1 MMGPCFAL
9 SRDGINLQHVALL
22 KKENVRHRSDIL
34 AERTGIPA
42 STIAG
47 RAMLLG
53 LVIIEGDLTRLFP
66 GGGKL
71 PRSPPKKLTVAP
83 RPRTA
88 ATTADLFDKPT
99 RRHGCTGR

>member
-1 MMGPCFAL
+1 MKTVQVKNDDGVSVRM
-9 SRDGINLQHVALL
+9 SRDGINLSMSAPL
-22 KKENVRHRSDIL
+22 KKENVRHRLDIL

-71 PRSPPKKLTVAP
+71 PAKPPKK
-83 RPRTA
+83 
-88 ATTADLFDKPT
+88 K
-99 RRHGCTGR
+99 